1 MSYLVSIEGNP
12 SLKKDIVNGGVVN
25 VDKNAYKRY
34 LQSKELAKKA
44 QEEKLQSQQTI
55 VRMEHEINSMKQDM
69 NDIKKMLESLVN
81 KDK

>member
-1 MSYLVSIEGNP
+1 MSYLVSIEGHS

-25 VDKNAYKRY
+25 VDKNAYKKY